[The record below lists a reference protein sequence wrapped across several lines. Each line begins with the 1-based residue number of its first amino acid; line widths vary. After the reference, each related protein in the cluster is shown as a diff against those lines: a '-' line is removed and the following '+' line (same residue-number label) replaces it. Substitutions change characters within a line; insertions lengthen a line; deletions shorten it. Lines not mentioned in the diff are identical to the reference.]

1 MVKHVIL
8 WSLKDE
14 LTSEEKQKVKENAK
28 LNLEAL
34 KGKIPGLIEIKVNIN
49 GLATSSN
56 ADMMLDSSFENEDA
70 LKEYAVNPIHVEVA
84 DNYVRPFSK
93 SRSCL
98 DFEE

>member
-1 MVKHVIL
+1 MVKHIIL

-49 GLATSSN
+49 GLATSN
-56 ADMMLDSSFENEDA
+56 ADMMLDSSFESENA

-84 DNYVRPFSK
+84 DNYVRPFTK

-98 DFEE
+98 DFSE